1 MQICAQDVSVTADG
15 FDAAGDDLVGHT
27 ARVRLRRN
35 RRDPTTSDSSFHQRD
50 RHPGSD
56 EQVVLSAAVMG
67 EGHRHSGGVSLGEP
81 YEQLAGGLE
90 SGVADAVGDT
100 RLKMRPG
107 TVPSFC

>member
-1 MQICAQDVSVTADG
+1 M
-15 FDAAGDDLVGHT
+15 
-27 ARVRLRRN
+27 
-35 RRDPTTSDSSFHQRD
+35 
-50 RHPGSD
+50 
-56 EQVVLSAAVMG
+56 VLSAAVMG